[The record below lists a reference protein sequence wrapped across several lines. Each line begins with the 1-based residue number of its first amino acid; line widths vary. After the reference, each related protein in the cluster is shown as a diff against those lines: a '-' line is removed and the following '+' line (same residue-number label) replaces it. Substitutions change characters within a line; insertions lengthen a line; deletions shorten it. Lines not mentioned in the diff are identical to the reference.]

1 VADQDI
7 AYYLYCLA
15 PSGYAL
21 DLNEAG
27 VFVWAC
33 DGICAV
39 LSETRREEFCGEG
52 SDARLED
59 LAWLAPRAFRHE
71 AVVEHVMVQS
81 PVLPARFA
89 TLFTS
94 LDSLQ
99 RFIIEYRDAITGFF
113 THLGDQREW
122 AVKGLLDRTLAAR
135 RGADRS
141 TREAAHVKAHQGPM
155 RQVAYSPGQ
164 NYLQQKRTEAQAGD
178 QMSQWLRAACQKAA
192 GELEQHAS
200 AFRERQLWNGSESD
214 APAEV
219 ILNWAF
225 LVPGGAEEAFR
236 RLVAELDEQ
245 HRASGLSFALSGPWP
260 PYSFAPALGGETA
273 P

>member
-1 VADQDI
+1 VTEKDTADI

-21 DLNEAG
+21 DLNQAG

-52 SDARLED
+52 AIARLED

-71 AVVEHVMVQS
+71 AVVEHVMGQS

-99 RFIIEYRDAITGFF
+99 RFILEYRDAITGFF
-113 THLGDQREW
+113 TNLGDQREW

-135 RGADRS
+135 QKESLTLD
-141 TREAAHVKAHQGPM
+141 AH
-155 RQVAYSPGQ
+155 SPGR
-164 NYLQQKRTEAQAGD
+164 NYLQKRRTEAEAAEQT
-178 QMSQWLRAACQKAA
+178 SQWVKAACEEAA
-192 GELEQHAS
+192 GELERRAS
-200 AFRERQLWNGSESD
+200 AFRERPLWGGTDSD

-225 LVPGGAEEAFR
+225 LVPGNGETAFR
-236 RLVAELDEQ
+236 RLVTELDEQ
-245 HRASGLSFALSGPWP
+245 HRSSGLSFALSGPWP
-260 PYSFAPALGGETA
+260 PYSFAPALGAETA

>member
-1 VADQDI
+1 VTEKDT
-7 AYYLYCLA
+7 AYYLYCLT
-15 PSGYAL
+15 PSGNVL
-21 DLNEAG
+21 DLNQLDVKPG
-27 VFVWAC
+27 VFALAR

-39 LSETRREEFCGEG
+39 LSEARREEFCGEG
-52 SDARLED
+52 ADARLED
-59 LAWLAPRAFRHE
+59 LAWLAPRALRHE
-71 AVVEHVMVQS
+71 AVVEHVMRQS

-99 RFIIEYRDAITGFF
+99 RFILEYRDAINGFF

-122 AVKGLLDRTLAAR
+122 AVKGLLYRRLAGR
-135 RGADRS
+135 REDAEPRQL
-141 TREAAHVKAHQGPM
+141 AH
-155 RQVAYSPGQ
+155 SPGV
-164 NYLQQKRTEAQAGD
+164 NYLRKKRTEAEVGKQA
-178 QMSQWLRAACQKAA
+178 SQWLRAACEKAA
-192 GELEQHAS
+192 GELEQRAS
-200 AFRERQLWNGSESD
+200 AFRERKLWNGSDAD

-219 ILNWAF
+219 IVNWAF
-225 LVPGGAEEAFR
+225 LVPGGAEADFR
-236 RLVAELDEQ
+236 RLVKELDEQ

>member
-1 VADQDI
+1 MHYVTEQDT
-7 AYYLYCLA
+7 AYYLYCLT
-15 PSGYAL
+15 PSAEAL
-21 DLNEAG
+21 ELNEAG
-27 VFVWAC
+27 VFVLPC
-33 DGICAV
+33 GGIGAV
-39 LSETRREEFCGEG
+39 LSRTRRDEFCGEG
-52 SDARLED
+52 AEARLED

-71 AVVEHVMVQS
+71 AVVEHVMGQS

-99 RFIIEYRDAITGFF
+99 RFVLEYRDAIRAFF

-122 AVKGLLDRTLAAR
+122 AVKGLLDRGLAGR
-135 RGADRS
+135 
-141 TREAAHVKAHQGPM
+141 REAEPPRSANAHNGAP
-155 RQVAYSPGQ
+155 SPGR
-164 NYLQQKRTEAQAGD
+164 NYLRKKRAEAEAGE
-178 QMSQWLRAACQKAA
+178 QMSQWLREACEKAA
-192 GELEQHAS
+192 GELEQQAS
-200 AFRERQLWNGSESD
+200 AFRERKLWNPGDSD

-225 LVPGGAEEAFR
+225 LVPGSAEADFG
-236 RLVAELDEQ
+236 RLVTELDER
-245 HRASGLSFALSGPWP
+245 HRSSGLSFALSGPWP